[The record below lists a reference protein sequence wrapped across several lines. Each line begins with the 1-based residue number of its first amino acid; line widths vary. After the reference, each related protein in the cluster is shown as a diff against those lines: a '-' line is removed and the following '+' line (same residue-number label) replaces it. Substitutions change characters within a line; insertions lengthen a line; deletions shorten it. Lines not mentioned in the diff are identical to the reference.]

1 LDQAYYYA
9 LPNTLTRDR
18 NQVALRY
25 IKARLLGRELSPPV
39 LMVGQCWLWVL
50 GGTSFPVIIYLLCFT
65 CL

>member
-1 LDQAYYYA
+1 MDQAYYYT

-18 NQVALRY
+18 SQVALRH

-39 LMVGQCWLWVL
+39 LMVDQCWLWVL
-50 GGTSFPVIIYLLCFT
+50 GGTSFPVIIYLLCFA